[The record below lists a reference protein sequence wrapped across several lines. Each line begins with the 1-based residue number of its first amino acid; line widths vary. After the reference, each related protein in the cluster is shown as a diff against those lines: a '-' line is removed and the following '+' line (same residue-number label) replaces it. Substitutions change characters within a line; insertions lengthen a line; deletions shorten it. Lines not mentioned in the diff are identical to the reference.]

1 MLADL
6 ARVDDRDAVAQVARE
21 RQVVGDEEHRDA
33 PLALSSLSR
42 FMICAWMLTS
52 SALVG
57 SSRMSSGGSWVSAVA
72 IMTRCFMPPESSCG

>member
-1 MLADL
+1 
-6 ARVDDRDAVAQVARE
+6 
-21 RQVVGDEEHRDA
+21 
-33 PLALSSLSR
+33 
-42 FMICAWMLTS
+42 MIWAWMLTS